1 MNYISILFVDIIRM
15 FDRYI
20 GLDDSCYDN
29 VRKESFVIFM
39 LLQFWGYF
47 YGKVLQ
53 ELVLEEEEDGDVL
66 VGFCFSIYNIYY
78 ITAFILP
85 YTI

>member
-53 ELVLEEEEDGDVL
+53 ELVLEEEDVL